1 MWSLFCCTLPP
12 GNGLEHISTFR
23 VSGLVIR
30 GELLVNYEPSRY
42 SGSVSA
48 IRTLMFDR
56 TLAQSQTC
64 AAIASCTPFDPVMT
78 SLSCG
83 SRHIARDSQLFG
95 AMKLMTKDD
104 IERDRCRVI
113 CKCIDNIL
121 LQNTFRGF
129 FLETTS
135 STIRKHVRI
144 KTWRLVH
151 TMCSMYSLKD
161 HFTCRKKYDFVP
173 NTILQTN
180 DHRRVTS
187 ASLLRS
193 WSARQKSRMPPKVK
207 VPEPPGRS
215 RAIRT

>member
-1 MWSLFCCTLPP
+1 MDL
-12 GNGLEHISTFR
+12 NISAP
-23 VSGLVIR
+23 SGWAGSR
-30 GELLVNYEPSRY
+30 EEVNYEPSRY

-48 IRTLMFDR
+48 IQTLMFHW
-56 TLAQSQTC
+56 TFAQTQTC
-64 AAIASCTPFDPVMT
+64 AAIAGCTPLDPVMLT

-83 SRHIARDSQLFG
+83 SHHIARDSQLFG

-113 CKCIDNIL
+113 SKCMDNIL
-121 LQNTFRGF
+121 LQNSFRAF
-129 FLETTS
+129 FLETT
-135 STIRKHVRI
+135 TIKKSVRI
-144 KTWRLVH
+144 KTWHLVH
-151 TMCSMYSLKD
+151 TMYSMYSLKN
-161 HFTCRKKYDFVP
+161 HFTCREKKHDFVP

-207 VPEPPGRS
+207 VPETPGRS